1 MEIYGDIAYRYE
13 FEDES
18 DDVKAV
24 VKNLS
29 SGVHFKSPGYD
40 IDDESVAIRAGIGA
54 SFGALRCSLFGSFED
69 NDRETTYFGAGIAF
83 DL

>member
-1 MEIYGDIAYRYE
+1 MEVYGDFAYRYE
-13 FEDES
+13 FEDEA

-29 SGVHFKSPGYD
+29 SGVHFRMPGYE
-40 IDDESVAIRAGIGA
+40 IDDQSLVVRAGIGA
-54 SFGALRCSLFGSFED
+54 NWGALRCNLFGSYEN
-69 NDRETTYFGAGIAF
+69 NDRETTYLGVSIAF